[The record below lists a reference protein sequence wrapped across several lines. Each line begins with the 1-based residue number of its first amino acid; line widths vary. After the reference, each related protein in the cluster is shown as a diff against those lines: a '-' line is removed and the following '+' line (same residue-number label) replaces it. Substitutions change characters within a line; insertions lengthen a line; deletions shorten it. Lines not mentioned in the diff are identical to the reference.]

1 MRHRNLLSLFALWGL
16 AVPGLISQ
24 QVKSSTLPAPTVTSG
39 IEGILE
45 AFQTHPV
52 VGLGDIHGMAQEEDF
67 YAALIRDPRF
77 AKDVGNVVV
86 EFGDAAE
93 QETINRYVT
102 GEASSFDMRKR
113 EGLNGSKIAPKI
125 HSPGISRHQ

>member
-1 MRHRNLLSLFALWGL
+1 MRHRNLLSLVALLGL
-16 AVPGLISQ
+16 AVPRLISQ
-24 QVKSSTLPAPTVTSG
+24 EAKSSTLPPPTVTSG
-39 IEGILE
+39 IDGILE

-86 EFGDAAE
+86 EFGDAQSKRRSIAMSLAK
-93 QETINRYVT
+93 TFRM
-102 GEASSFDMRKR
+102 SSCARFGPIQSAGFR
-113 EGLNGSKIAPKI
+113 P
-125 HSPGISRHQ
+125 SPRWVI